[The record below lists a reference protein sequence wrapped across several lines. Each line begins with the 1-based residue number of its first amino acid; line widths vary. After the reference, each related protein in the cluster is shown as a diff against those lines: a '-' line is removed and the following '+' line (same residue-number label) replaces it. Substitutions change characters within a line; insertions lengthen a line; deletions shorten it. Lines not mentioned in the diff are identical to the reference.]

1 MVSLK
6 IFNVLGQEVAELIN
20 EKREAGR
27 YEQVFNASK
36 LGSGVYFYRLSVS
49 PSATRDLVSTSR
61 DGQAEIFTD
70 VKKMLI
76 IK

>member
-6 IFNVLGQEVAELIN
+6 IFDALGQEVTELIN
-20 EKREAGR
+20 GQREAGR
-27 YEQVFNASK
+27 YETVFDASK